1 MKKQKSNQTI
11 FYPQLNDFCRKYLD
25 SSKAVSAMDRNLFPQ
40 RLTDIQKSIF
50 EQFLLF
56 DQVSFGVVGENIPL
70 AVLINFFGR
79 KGFEALL
86 EQRAVG
92 FVLRTQN
99 IVHFA
104 DEVNGVNPLGWGTFN
119 EEHYLDPEKSIEAG
133 LKWANPNLGRRE
145 RSSLIVKILPTY
157 AVTRDGLA
165 EMSVKAVESAF
176 LSGKLKGLGFD
187 PKVIELTAFPKEK
200 RMLFNKCA
208 DEVMSYTLLCEGQ
221 MTSFSKFEY
230 FHLFNESARK
240 IADISKTSG
249 GFDKIAKTQDIPDLK
264 MLYEK
269 LESPLKRVPAI
280 RGKRSSIRFREWLA
294 SATDNESGRGVTREY
309 TEAIADGRGFFQS
322 NTGKISKSIAT
333 TAIAAAV
340 GALLDSQLEGAVIA
354 GSLALSK
361 VLDPLADLGLD
372 LLDTYVLDGLTKG
385 WTPKIFF
392 DDLERLAGDA

>member
-1 MKKQKSNQTI
+1 MKKRKSNPTI

-25 SSKAVSAMDRNLFPQ
+25 SSRAVSPMDQNLFPQ
-40 RLTDIQKSIF
+40 RLADIQKSIF

-56 DQVSFGVVGENIPL
+56 DQVSFGVHGENIPL

-86 EQRAVG
+86 EQQAVG

-99 IVHFA
+99 ILHLTGEA
-104 DEVNGVNPLGWGTFN
+104 SGINPLGWGKFG
-119 EEHYLDPEKSIEAG
+119 EAPHLDPERSIETG
-133 LKWANPNLGRRE
+133 LKWVNPNLGRRE
-145 RSSLIVKILPTY
+145 TSSLVAKILPTY
-157 AVTRDGLA
+157 TVTRDGLA
-165 EMSVKAVESAF
+165 EMSVKAIESAF
-176 LSGKLKGLGFD
+176 LSGKLRGLGFD
-187 PKVIELTAFPKEK
+187 PDVIELTAFPKEK

-208 DEVMSYTLLCEGQ
+208 DEVMSYTFLCEGQ

-240 IADISKTSG
+240 IADISKMTD
-249 GFDKIAKTQDIPDLK
+249 GFDQIAKTQDIPDLK

-269 LESPLKRVPAI
+269 IESPLKRVPAI
-280 RGKRSSIRFREWLA
+280 RGKRSSIKFREWLA
-294 SATDNESGRGVTREY
+294 SATENESGRSITREY
-309 TEAIADGRGFFQS
+309 TEAIVEGRGFFQRNS
-322 NTGKISKSIAT
+322 GKITKAIAT
-333 TAIAAAV
+333 TAIGTAAS
-340 GALLDSQLEGAVIA
+340 ALLGSQFEGAIIA
-354 GSLALSK
+354 GSLALST

-372 LLDTYVLDGLTKG
+372 LLDTFVLDGLTKG